1 MNQYGPPPSQ
11 NNQPFE
17 NYGPPPIAQPTQ
29 EYGPPKVSGNAYY
42 NLHTETFQQSLPQ
55 VQPQQPLAFRPPVP
69 SGLIENLGSS
79 IEHSENFGGNQQP
92 QLNTYVSPHINEYP
106 QQVVVQVS
114 EHNFNNQQQQ
124 IQHQQHYQSEPQYQ
138 PQQYQTDVQ
147 SINTHNCGHGPNL
160 AGGNYQVGQNQLTGY
175 NNIVTG
181 GYSIGEQQQQFGQ
194 QPATSYGPP
203 PSGHIVEQQQV
214 LIQRPADSYGPPAS
228 GNSLEPTGYESKQSS
243 VIASLPG
250 LDGLNVLSAHK
261 SEGVQLSNDYNQ
273 GEATQKFEI
282 RPEGNDNNADNLL
295 SEGLIQKILSAVE
308 EKKDAQNRSDDDV
321 EKNEQVDSTEKP
333 EESED

>member
-1 MNQYGPPPSQ
+1 M
-11 NNQPFE
+11 
-17 NYGPPPIAQPTQ
+17 
-29 EYGPPKVSGNAYY
+29 
-42 NLHTETFQQSLPQ
+42 
-55 VQPQQPLAFRPPVP
+55 
-69 SGLIENLGSS
+69 
-79 IEHSENFGGNQQP
+79 
-92 QLNTYVSPHINEYP
+92 
-106 QQVVVQVS
+106 VVQVS
-114 EHNFNNQQQQ
+114 DQNFNNQYQQQ
-124 IQHQQHYQSEPQYQ
+124 VQHQQHYQPEPQYHQ
-138 PQQYQTDVQ
+138 QQYQTDVQ
-147 SINTHNCGHGPNL
+147 TINTHNCGHGPNL
-160 AGGNYQVGQNQLTGY
+160 AGGNYQVGPPQLTGY

-181 GYSIGEQQQQFGQ
+181 GYSIGEQQQQFAQ
-194 QPATSYGPP
+194 QPGSSYGPP

-273 GEATQKFEI
+273 GETTQKFEI
-282 RPEGNDNNADNLL
+282 RPEGIDSNADNLI

-321 EKNEQVDSTEKP
+321 EKNEQVDSTEKAEEP
-333 EESED
+333 ED

>member
-1 MNQYGPPPSQ
+1 M
-11 NNQPFE
+11 
-17 NYGPPPIAQPTQ
+17 
-29 EYGPPKVSGNAYY
+29 SGNVYH
-42 NLHTETFQQSLPQ
+42 NLHTETFQQSLPL

-69 SGLIENLGSS
+69 SGLIENAGAS
-79 IEHSENFGGNQQP
+79 IEHSNSFGINQQS

-106 QQVVVQVS
+106 QQQAVVQVS
-114 EHNFNNQQQQ
+114 EQNFNNQYQQEFQ
-124 IQHQQHYQSEPQYQ
+124 QQQHYQPEPQYN
-138 PQQYQTDVQ
+138 QQQSYQTDIQ
-147 SINTHNCGHGPNL
+147 TINTHNCGHGPNL
-160 AGGNYQVGQNQLTGY
+160 AGGNYQVGLNQLTGY

-181 GYSIGEQQQQFGQ
+181 GYSIGEQQQQQFIQ

-203 PSGHIVEQQQV
+203 PSGHVAEQQQHV
-214 LIQRPADSYGPPAS
+214 LIQQPADSYGPPVS
-228 GNSLEPTGYESKQSS
+228 GNTLEPAGYESKQSS

-273 GEATQKFEI
+273 GEDNQKFEI
-282 RPEGNDNNADNLL
+282 RTEGNTNNEDDLI

-321 EKNEQVDSTEKP
+321 EKNEQVDSTEKAEV
-333 EESED
+333 EESLD